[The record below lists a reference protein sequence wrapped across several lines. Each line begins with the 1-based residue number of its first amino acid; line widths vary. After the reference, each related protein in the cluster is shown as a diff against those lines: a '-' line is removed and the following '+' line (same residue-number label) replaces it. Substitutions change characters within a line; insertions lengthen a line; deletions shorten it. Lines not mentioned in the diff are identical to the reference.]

1 MPPFD
6 IRQRAF
12 EFSCALVKLYL
23 HLLQETRTP
32 RRIAD
37 QLLGAGTAIG
47 SNLEEA
53 KAAHSRLDFVA
64 KISLSLKEGRETHY
78 WPRLIVTTSLAR
90 ADVIQPHLT
99 ECNELVSILT
109 VIKKNAGHRPEL

>member
-12 EFSCALVKLYL
+12 EFACAIVKLYL
-23 HLLQETRTP
+23 HLLQETKTP

-37 QLLGAGTAIG
+37 QLLGSGTAIG

-53 KAAHSRLDFVA
+53 KAAHSRPDFIA
-64 KISLSLKEGRETHY
+64 KISLSLKEGRETYY
-78 WPRLIVTTSLAR
+78 WLRLIASTSLAPVN
-90 ADVIQPHLT
+90 VIQPHLS

-109 VIKKNAGHRPEL
+109 AIRKTAGHRTQL

>member
-12 EFSCALVKLYL
+12 EFGCAIVKLYL
-23 HLLQETRTP
+23 HLLRETRTP

-37 QLLGAGTAIG
+37 QLLGSGTAIG

-64 KISLSLKEGRETHY
+64 KISLSLKESRETHY
-78 WPRLIVTTSLAR
+78 WLSLIVATSLAR

-109 VIKKNAGHRPEL
+109 AIRKNAGHRPDL